1 MIENNL
7 SKLSLYSIFHGNLNY
22 SSIDKELYEH
32 IIDTCYW
39 PIIDLVNEYNF
50 KPAIEF
56 PINTIHKINDIDNLF
71 IPELKKLVEQDKIE
85 IICSSKAQTI
95 FPLIPESINSENLE
109 IGKIEINCKNFL

>member
-56 PINTIHKINDIDNLF
+56 PINTILF
-71 IPELKKLVEQDKIE
+71 SPCFGRPRLKFSSLYLFKLIVIW
-85 IICSSKAQTI
+85 AFT
-95 FPLIPESINSENLE
+95 
-109 IGKIEINCKNFL
+109 